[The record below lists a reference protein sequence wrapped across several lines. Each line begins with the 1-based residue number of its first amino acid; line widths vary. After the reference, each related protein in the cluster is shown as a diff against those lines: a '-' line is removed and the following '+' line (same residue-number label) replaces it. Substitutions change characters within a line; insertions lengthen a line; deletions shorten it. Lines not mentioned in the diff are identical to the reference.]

1 MNSGNKYIKEYYK
14 IFPEILERVREITGH
29 PLTLTEKILY
39 SHLFRCKFT
48 NTRPGRGKD
57 HVFISPDRVAM
68 QDATAQMAILQF
80 MVTGRK
86 SSSVPVS
93 VHCDHL
99 IVAAC
104 GSEEDLRNAIMENR
118 EIYDFLRTASRK
130 FGMDFREPGEG
141 IIHQVILENFAFPGG
156 MIIGT
161 DSHTPNAGGLGMLG
175 IGVGGMDAVDAMTGL
190 PWEMKWPKI
199 TGIKLTGKLNG
210 WTSPKDVI
218 LKLAGLL
225 TVSGGTGSILE
236 YFGPGCNSIPA
247 TGKATICNMGA
258 ETGAT
263 SSLFGYDEAMER
275 YLCCCGRESVARD
288 ASAVADKLNADPEV
302 LESPEKYYDQVIEI
316 NLSELLP
323 YINGPFTPDL
333 ATPLPAMK
341 DAVSKNGWPDTI
353 SAALIGSCTNSSFE
367 DLSRAASVIRFAVS
381 NDIPVRAAL
390 KISPGSETVRKVA
403 ENYGLM
409 QVFRDAGA
417 EIFSNA
423 CGPCIGQWKRK
434 DIEGDHLNTIVH
446 SFNRNFS
453 KRADGNPNTHAF
465 VASPEIVAA
474 LAVAGSLSFDPIAD
488 KLVSRSG
495 KKLKL
500 PPPEETVMPVL
511 KSGNDKPKTKQKDR
525 DIEILIDPAS
535 ERLQLLKPFPAW
547 DGCDMTS
554 LVLLMKAAGKCTTDH
569 ISMAGKWLRYRGH
582 LENISANYMSG
593 AMNFF
598 SGNTGKVKNH
608 FTGQNESVH
617 EAARFYQRMGMGAVV
632 AGEENFG
639 EGSSR
644 EHAAMEPRYLGVRVI
659 IVKSFARIHETNL
672 KKQGVLTLTFSDAH
686 DYDRIRED
694 DRIDI
699 TGLKNFSPGSELKVT
714 LHHSDGT
721 EECFPAAHSYTET
734 QIEWFRAGSA
744 LNLIRSENRLD

>member
-1 MNSGNKYIKEYYK
+1 MNNGIKSIRNFYR
-14 IFPEILERVREITGH
+14 IVPEILEGVRKITGH

-39 SHLFRCKFT
+39 CHLFRGEFPDT
-48 NTRPGRGKD
+48 PPGRGKD
-57 HVFISPDRVAM
+57 HAFISPDRVAM

-80 MVTGRK
+80 MVTGRR

-99 IVAAC
+99 IVAGNGA
-104 GSEEDLRNAIMENR
+104 EEDLRDAVEENR
-118 EIYDFLRTASRK
+118 EIYDFLRTASER

-141 IIHQVILENFAFPGG
+141 IIHQVILENYAFPGG
-156 MIIGT
+156 MIAGT
-161 DSHTPNAGGLGMLG
+161 DSHTPTAGGLGMLG

-190 PWEMKWPKI
+190 PWELKWPKI
-199 TGIKLTGKLNG
+199 TGVKLTGKLNG
-210 WTSPKDVI
+210 WSSPKDVI

-225 TVSGGTGSILE
+225 TVRGGTGCILE
-236 YFGPGCNSIPA
+236 YFGPGCSSISA

-263 SSLFGYDEAMER
+263 SSVFGYDETMER
-275 YLCCCGRESVARD
+275 YLCSCGRKSVAHA
-288 ASAVADKLNADPEV
+288 ASAVTGELNADPAI
-302 LESPEKYYDQVIEI
+302 LESPEKYFDQVIEI

-323 YINGPFTPDL
+323 SVNGPFTPDL
-333 ATPLPAMK
+333 STPLPMMK
-341 DAVSKNGWPDTI
+341 EAVARNRWPDTI
-353 SAALIGSCTNSSFE
+353 SAALIGSCTNSSSE
-367 DLSRAASVIRFAVS
+367 DLSRAASVIRFAVT
-381 NDIPVRAAL
+381 NDIPVKAAL
-390 KISPGSETVRKVA
+390 KISPGSETVRRVA

-434 DIEGDHLNTIVH
+434 DIQGDPVNTIVH

-465 VASPEIVAA
+465 VASPEIAAA
-474 LAVAGSLSFDPIAD
+474 LAVAGSLSFNPLMDE
-488 KLVSRSG
+488 LMSRSG
-495 KKLKL
+495 EKFRL
-500 PPPEETVMPVL
+500 PPPEEAVMPVL
-511 KSGNDKPKTKQKDR
+511 NSGRNKQKTKRGKENV
-525 DIEILIDPAS
+525 EIIIDPQS
-535 ERLQLLKPFPAW
+535 DRLQLLRPFPAW
-547 DGCDMTS
+547 DGKDLTN

-569 ISMAGKWLRYRGH
+569 ISMAGKWLKYRGH

-593 AMNFF
+593 AVNSF
-598 SGNTGKVKNH
+598 SSLQGTVVNH
-608 FTGQNESVH
+608 FTGENEAVH
-617 EAARFYQRMGMGAVV
+617 KAARSYMERGMGSVV

-644 EHAAMEPRYLGVRVI
+644 EHAAMEPRYLGVSAV

-672 KKQGVLTLTFSDAH
+672 KKQGILTLTFSDAN
-686 DYDRIRED
+686 DYARIRED

-699 TGLKNFSPGSELKVT
+699 TGLENFSPGSELKVI

-721 EECFPAAHSYTET
+721 EDSFPAVHSYSET
-734 QIEWFRAGSA
+734 QTEWFRAGSA
-744 LNLIRSENRLD
+744 LNLIRSEGRQD